1 MPGWPVNCEMSDLR
15 EAESRKTVSDSFLG
29 GRLLLHQPERGHRC
43 GTDAVLLAAAAPADF
58 SGVAIDVGAGVGA
71 AGLALAISRPR
82 AQVGLLESDNFAAG
96 LARANIVQ
104 NGLSDRCS
112 VFEADLLCPEGRREA
127 GLRDEGAGLVIT
139 NPPFLDPGKAR
150 LSPEPRKRR
159 AHGMQGEGPSA
170 LCAWIAASLA
180 LVAPGG
186 LLIMIHRPDVLPV
199 ILLSLSGRA
208 GGITVLPVHPR
219 PMTKARRIL
228 LRAKKGS
235 RAPFALAP
243 PLVLHED
250 DGFTAESDALHRGKS
265 TLEW

>member
-1 MPGWPVNCEMSDLR
+1 MSDP
-15 EAESRKTVSDSFLG
+15 AQTDSRKAVADSFLG
-29 GRLLLHQPERGHRC
+29 GRLLLHQPEGGHRF

-58 SGVAIDVGAGVGA
+58 SGVVIDAGAGVGA

-82 AQVGLLESDNFAAG
+82 AQVGLLESDHFAAG
-96 LARANIVQ
+96 LARANIAQ
-104 NGLSDRCS
+104 NGLSDRCC
-112 VFEADLLCPEGRREA
+112 VFEADLLSAAGRWEA

-159 AHGMQGEGPSA
+159 AHSMQAEGPSA

-180 LVAPGG
+180 LVVPGG
-186 LLIMIHRPDVLPV
+186 LLIMIHRPDVLPAV
-199 ILLSLSGRA
+199 LESLSACA
-208 GGITVLPVHPR
+208 GAITVLPVHPR
-219 PMTKARRIL
+219 PKAKAKRIL

-243 PLVLHED
+243 PLVLHDEK
-250 DGFTAESDALHRGKS
+250 GFTAAADAIHRGKA
-265 TLEW
+265 TIEW

>member
-1 MPGWPVNCEMSDLR
+1 MPGSAVNCVTSDLP
-15 EAESRKTVSDSFLG
+15 ETDLRKTVADSFLG
-29 GRLLLHQPERGHRC
+29 GRLLLHQPEGGHRC

-58 SGVAIDVGAGVGA
+58 PGLAIDVGAGVGA

-82 AQVGLLESDNFAAG
+82 AQVGLLESDHFVAG
-96 LARANIVQ
+96 LARANIAQ

-112 VFEADLLCPEGRREA
+112 VFEADMLSPACRRGA

-139 NPPFLDPGKAR
+139 NPPFLDPSKAR

-159 AHGMQGEGPSA
+159 AHSMQGEGPSA
-170 LCAWIAASLA
+170 LCAWIAASLT
-180 LVAPGG
+180 LVVPGG
-186 LLIMIHRPDVLPV
+186 LFIMIHRPDVLPA

-219 PMTKARRIL
+219 LKTKARRIL
-228 LRAKKGS
+228 VRAKKGS

-243 PLVLHED
+243 PLVLHDEN
-250 DGFTAESDALHRGKS
+250 GFTAESDAIHRGKS
-265 TLEW
+265 TIAW